1 MYQPGYPDY
10 PSLPNPPTPT
20 NAGEASR
27 WEETRR
33 RRRMLEGTWR
43 DDLEQRLQEHLGS
56 VRRDA
61 WGPLSLALNPFRS
74 ICTELSV
81 LYDSNPTVLHD
92 QVADP
97 GIARQLEIS
106 GLWQMM
112 QRVQVYT
119 LGLNETFVRPHV
131 DETGRF
137 SFRMVTPDFVRAY
150 ATMDD
155 PRQPVALVE
164 YRLRKLPP
172 TEPGG
177 PRALGWT
184 ADHYDIADPERPVY
198 MVHLVDEN
206 GKLGD
211 DLSEYYLGGRFE
223 GDAYP
228 FRRSSGRP
236 FIPFQLYHSSGGG
249 QHLFSPYDGQELV
262 EASLDLSVLHQMVV
276 HTFRDASWPQR
287 YVVNLQPAGVSVVE
301 TVDGARA
308 EVVTDPASLIQ
319 FESIPDNEGVGQ
331 PMIGQF
337 SAGGDPGKME
347 ETLANM
353 AARVASDA
361 GVPPSDIQRLG
372 GTARS
377 GAAISL
383 TNEGKRKAQ
392 RKYANVF
399 RDADE
404 RLVGICAAMYNR
416 ATGAVEGRR
425 YVEGGYRVLYH
436 ELPLSPEERR
446 ARREDVIA
454 MLEAGLLSPVGAYM
468 ELHPGVTKAQATREI
483 LSIQGGTVVET
494 EADADMLEEVADE
507 LVEAL
512 PALRRMSVDD
522 PSREAVEAVEE
533 AISMLRGAMRLEAE
547 GEE

>member
-1 MYQPGYPDY
+1 
-10 PSLPNPPTPT
+10 
-20 NAGEASR
+20 
-27 WEETRR
+27 
-33 RRRMLEGTWR
+33 MLEGTWR

-119 LGLNETFVRPHV
+119 LGLNECFVRPHV

-262 EASLDLSVLHQMVV
+262 EASLDLSVLAPDGRAHVPRCERGRSATWS
-276 HTFRDASWPQR
+276 TFSPRACPSSRP
-287 YVVNLQPAGVSVVE
+287 S
-301 TVDGARA
+301 TV
-308 EVVTDPASLIQ
+308 L
-319 FESIPDNEGVGQ
+319 
-331 PMIGQF
+331 
-337 SAGGDPGKME
+337 
-347 ETLANM
+347 
-353 AARVASDA
+353 
-361 GVPPSDIQRLG
+361 
-372 GTARS
+372 
-377 GAAISL
+377 
-383 TNEGKRKAQ
+383 
-392 RKYANVF
+392 
-399 RDADE
+399 
-404 RLVGICAAMYNR
+404 
-416 ATGAVEGRR
+416 GRR
-425 YVEGGYRVLYH
+425 SSRI
-436 ELPLSPEERR
+436 PRR
-446 ARREDVIA
+446 SSSSSRSRI
-454 MLEAGLLSPVGAYM
+454 
-468 ELHPGVTKAQATREI
+468 TRA
-483 LSIQGGTVVET
+483 SG
-494 EADADMLEEVADE
+494 
-507 LVEAL
+507 
-512 PALRRMSVDD
+512 
-522 PSREAVEAVEE
+522 SR
-533 AISMLRGAMRLEAE
+533 
-547 GEE
+547 